1 MTQTTRYRRPPEG
14 LPLLIALAPESSE
27 PLFRQLYRS
36 LRDAI
41 LDGRLG
47 PGLRLPST
55 RMLAADLDVSRN
67 TVVAAFEQLH
77 AEGYL
82 DSRVGHGTRVA
93 QSLPEYFGR
102 ASRRRVVP
110 TAQVPSVAA
119 RPSERASRIEAAA
132 ATRSILSEDAPPF
145 RPGLPAL
152 DRFPLALWQ
161 RIMAQR
167 ARVVDPELLGYASPH
182 GYGPLRRALAQ
193 YLSVSRGLRCRAE
206 QVFVVSGTQQGLR
219 LSAEV
224 ALDAG
229 DVAVVEDPGYHGA
242 TGALTAAGAR
252 IMGVPVDAEGL
263 DIRAL
268 RAVAPRARLVYVTPS
283 HQLPMGMTMSLGRR
297 LELLEWARTTGAWIL
312 EDDYDSEFRYVSRPL
327 TALAGLDEGERVI
340 YCGTLSKVL
349 FPGLRLGYVVVP
361 VQLVDAFAAARLV
374 ADTHRATFE
383 QVVLAEF
390 IEEGH
395 FERHVRR
402 MQVLYRERR
411 DVLIDCLTREFGA
424 DVRLSGEEAGM
435 HLVLWLPRGVDSR
448 DVQHRA
454 AGRGIDAIPV
464 SAFAVD
470 RAVDAGLVLGYT
482 HMDAERIRPGSR
494 DLAEVMRSSSGVMNG
509 RK

>member
-14 LPLLIALAPESSE
+14 LPLLIALDPQSSE

-41 LDGRLG
+41 LDGRLA

-55 RMLAADLDVSRN
+55 RTLAADLDVSRN

-93 QSLPEYFGR
+93 QSLPEYFRR
-102 ASRRRVVP
+102 ASRPAAAPAAHVDSI
-110 TAQVPSVAA
+110 TAQ
-119 RPSERASRIEAAA
+119 PSERAARIEAATA
-132 ATRSILSEDAPPF
+132 AKSLVSEHAPPF
-145 RPGLPAL
+145 APGLPAL

-167 ARVVDPELLGYASPH
+167 ARVVDPELLGYASAC
-182 GYGPLRRALAQ
+182 GYAPLRRALVQ
-193 YLSVSRGLRCRAE
+193 YLSISRGLRCAVE
-206 QVFVVSGTQQGLR
+206 QVFVVSGAQQALQ
-219 LSAEV
+219 LSAQV
-224 ALDAG
+224 AIDPG
-229 DVAVVEDPGYHGA
+229 DVALVEDPGYHGA
-242 TGALTAAGAR
+242 IGALTAAGAT
-252 IMGVPVDAEGL
+252 IVGVPVDAEGL
-263 DIRAL
+263 DIRA
-268 RAVAPRARLVYVTPS
+268 AEASAPRARMVYVTPS
-283 HQLPMGMTMSLGRR
+283 HQFPLGLTMSLRRR
-297 LELLEWARTTGAWIL
+297 LALLEWARASGAWIV

-327 TALAGLDEGERVI
+327 TALAGLDESERVI
-340 YCGTLSKVL
+340 YCGSFSKVL
-349 FPGLRLGYVVVP
+349 FPGLRLGYAVVP
-361 VQLVDAFAAARLV
+361 ARLVDAFAAARLV

-411 DVLIDCLTREFGA
+411 DVLIDCLTREFGG
-424 DVRLSGEEAGM
+424 DVRVGGEEAGM
-435 HLVLWLPRGVDSR
+435 HLVLWLPDGVDAR
-448 DVQHRA
+448 DVQHKA
-454 AGRGIDAIPV
+454 ARRGIDTIPV

-470 RAVDAGLVLGYT
+470 RAVPPGLVLGYT
-482 HMDAERIRPGSR
+482 HMDATRIRNACR
-494 DLAEVMRSSSGVMNG
+494 DLGEVVRSASRVTNG
-509 RK
+509 GK